1 MVKKCRENGIDSELY
16 PSKAKMQKQMK
27 YANDRGVQFVAIV
40 GDEEIE
46 KEIIK
51 LKNMESGEQF
61 EVTIDQLIEKLK

>member
-1 MVKKCRENGIDSELY
+1 
-16 PSKAKMQKQMK
+16 MQKQMK